1 VGETGKEKRTWRLD
15 LVKKSVDVLKLK

>member
-1 VGETGKEKRTWRLD
+1 MSRLD